1 MRDLKWKGVSVPS
14 QSLSLGAGKPAGIRD
29 EIDET
34 EGDEDDP
41 FADLDEGADD
51 FMGLQEVSGVGVRYQ
66 GDEKTGRKVE
76 FYTKSDAKSQPSQP
90 AASATVPKVKSSD
103 ASAMNGKT
111 KSKSKAGQTVEKAPG
126 AAPAAAAAPTSG
138 LTQDG
143 DDMEVDEDEEEEW
156 KPVASD
162 DEQDDEAAESVADM
176 FDKADADETIPEGI
190 FSSFAGELP
199 EDDDGVDGGE
209 SFARVSFDGE
219 WPGQTSVCICVSS
232 S

>member
-29 EIDET
+29 EVDET

-76 FYTKSDAKSQPSQP
+76 FYTKSDAKAQTTELVASAAVPETKTSNEVKLERRSKTGKAAEKAAEAARIA
-90 AASATVPKVKSSD
+90 AAS
-103 ASAMNGKT
+103 
-111 KSKSKAGQTVEKAPG
+111 
-126 AAPAAAAAPTSG
+126 TSG
-138 LTQDG
+138 P
-143 DDMEVDEDEEEEW
+143 DDEEDEMEVGDQEEEEW
-156 KPVASD
+156 EPIGTD
-162 DEQDDEAAESVADM
+162 DEHDDEVAESVAAVS
-176 FDKADADETIPEGI
+176 DKADADETIPEGI

-209 SFARVSFDGE
+209 NFGQVSFDGE
-219 WPGQTSVCICVSS
+219 LPGSMGGRVAVPS
-232 S
+232 